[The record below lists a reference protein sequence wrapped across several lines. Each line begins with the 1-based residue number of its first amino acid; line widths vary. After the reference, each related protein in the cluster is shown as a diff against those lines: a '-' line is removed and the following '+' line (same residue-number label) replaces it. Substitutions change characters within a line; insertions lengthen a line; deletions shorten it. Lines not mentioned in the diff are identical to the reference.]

1 MRAGHGLAGLLR
13 QGQAG
18 PLGPGRSAGA
28 GAGWATEAGAGWAAR
43 LVEGWAARAKNMY
56 NFPVSK
62 SGTITLVS
70 FDLYKIRQI
79 QATLL
84 LNTHICIQKSMNH
97 N

>member
-1 MRAGHGLAGLLR
+1 MDWLGCYSRGRQGHWGQAGLLGLGRAGPLR
-13 QGQAG
+13 QGRAGPLRQGRAG
-18 PLGPGRSAGA
+18 PLGP
-28 GAGWATEAGAGWAAR
+28 
-43 LVEGWAARAKNMY
+43 KNMY

-70 FDLYKIRQI
+70 FDLYKIRRI